1 MGISPALA
9 WRGGGDDNWQNFQT
23 ETQGIIMKACTRLL
37 ITKLDP

>member
-1 MGISPALA
+1 MAISPTLA
-9 WRGGGDDNWQNFQT
+9 EGGGDNWTNFQT